1 MAQPPFLFLN
11 ETARSAYLA
20 VLAVHWISETFILR
34 KVGPTRAED
43 RGPFRAL
50 RIVFPLA
57 WLTAVVATRIP
68 QPIFADASIFYC
80 GLSAMVVGQLLRW
93 WSVATLGRFFTVNVS
108 IHAGH
113 RVIQSGP
120 YRLIRHPSYTAILL
134 MYGGAG
140 LCLGNPISVS
150 ALTVPVLLVLLY
162 RIRVEEQVLQSA
174 LGSAYR
180 DYMQRTKRL
189 IPGIY

>member
-1 MAQPPFLFLN
+1 MAQLPFLFLN
-11 ETARSAYLA
+11 EGARNAYLA
-20 VLAVHWISETFILR
+20 VLAVHWISEMFILR
-34 KVGPTRAED
+34 KVGPKRVED

-50 RIVFPLA
+50 RIVFPTA
-57 WLTAVVATRIP
+57 WLVAVFATRMP
-68 QPIFADASIFYC
+68 QPIFTGASIFYC
-80 GLSAMVVGQLLRW
+80 GLIAMVVGQLLRW

-108 IHAGH
+108 IHEGH
-113 RVIQSGP
+113 QVIQSGP

-134 MYGGAG
+134 IYGGAG
-140 LCLGNPISVS
+140 LCFANPISLF
-150 ALTVPVLLVLLY
+150 ALTIPVLLVLLY